1 MLNIAI
7 TGGIASGKSEASDY
21 LKSLGYTVVDA
32 DQMAREITGPG
43 GKAIPYIRD
52 HFGDRFI
59 NEDGSLNRA
68 AMRDLVFKNPAKLS
82 LLEAGT
88 TRVVLQDIEK
98 IKAERSNAGDD
109 IIFFDIPLLF
119 EKNEQDNYDAVWVVT
134 ADRDIRI
141 ARMMQREG
149 IDENMAELIMDAQD
163 TEDKKIEAADYV
175 IYNNGSIAELQRSVD
190 DALAH
195 FTKDYE

>member
-7 TGGIASGKSEASDY
+7 TGGIASGKTMASNY

-32 DQMAREITGPG
+32 DEMAREITGPG

-52 HFGDRFI
+52 HFGDNYI
-59 NEDGSLNRA
+59 LEDGSLNRA

-88 TRVVLQDIEK
+88 TRVVLQDIEM
-98 IKAERSNAGDD
+98 IKKERERAGDE
-109 IIFFDIPLLF
+109 IVFYDIPLLF

-134 ADRDIRI
+134 ADRNIRI
-141 ARMMQREG
+141 ARVMERDS
-149 IDENMAELIMDAQD
+149 IDEKMADLIMDAQED
-163 TEDKKIEAADYV
+163 EDKKIEAADYV
-175 IYNNGSIAELQRSVD
+175 IYNNGSLGELERSLD

-195 FTKDYE
+195 FTEDSE